1 MVLSKGFIPV
11 IADSRNRWQY
21 SPFNLRF
28 DAKWTHQP
36 GAVVHMDERDTITVK
51 VLDRQNAINGM
62 RFATG
67 PDWIAAASGKTLRV
81 SFTTKADS
89 KPCAYRT
96 AYFPQDME
104 HSGFYVSHANLKTS
118 TFSFEFELAK
128 GSEARTHLVI
138 FEPQVDN
145 SPITILDALL
155 EVL

>member
-1 MVLSKGFIPV
+1 MVLSKGFLPV
-11 IADSRNRWQY
+11 ITDSRNRWQY

-36 GAVVHMDERDTITVK
+36 GSVVHMDARDTITVK
-51 VLDRQNAINGM
+51 VLDRQTAINGM

-67 PDWIAAASGKTLRV
+67 SEWIATASNKTLRV
-81 SFTTKADS
+81 SFTTRADS
-89 KPCAYRT
+89 RPCAYRT
-96 AYFPQDME
+96 AYFPQDLE
-104 HSGFYVSHANLKTS
+104 HSGFYVAYANLKPS

-138 FEPQVDN
+138 FEPQEDR
-145 SPITILDALL
+145 SPISILDASL